1 MAIIAHF
8 SYKCKLLI
16 VLIIGYMHL
25 NFLVTHI
32 LIFLVLNCWFSQTSS
47 NFDAHQNEL
56 TKLFENS
63 DTAEKFVG
71 IFVGIS

>member
-25 NFLVTHI
+25 NFLVTLI
-32 LIFLVLNCWFSQTSS
+32 YIFLIAGSPKPPVILMHIRMS
-47 NFDAHQNEL
+47 
-56 TKLFENS
+56 
-63 DTAEKFVG
+63 
-71 IFVGIS
+71 

>member
-8 SYKCKLLI
+8 SYKYKLLI

-25 NFLVTHI
+25 NCLVTLI
-32 LIFLVLNCWFSQTSS
+32 YIFLVLNCRFSQTSS